1 MHRSVDQTTRI
12 LRHQPLEGLSLQTS
26 RGIFAGLCSKRTKLR
41 TGVSAMSRQLLIG
54 LISTVMAC
62 GLTPTEGHAAP
73 IHDSHGHDVAHLEA
87 KSGLMLSFK
96 DILIENYARYD
107 NFFLGRN
114 CKNIVCAFSEKTK
127 LAFSLTGQFSVG
139 GNTSAGSIPSDM
151 GWITSLWSIGNFE
164 STTSIVAEYLNSK
177 AGLLPKFLTLSHA
190 VGVFGNVSV

>member
-54 LISTVMAC
+54 LISIVMAC

-73 IHDSHGHDVAHLEA
+73 IHDSHGRDVAHLEA

-96 DILIENYARYD
+96 DILIENYARND

-114 CKNIVCAFSEKTK
+114 CKNIVCVIFGKNEIGFCFDWTIFGRRQHVRWFNPIGYGLDNVALVNWEFRIDHKHSRRVLEVQSRAAAKVFDFK
-127 LAFSLTGQFSVG
+127 
-139 GNTSAGSIPSDM
+139 PCC
-151 GWITSLWSIGNFE
+151 WSFW
-164 STTSIVAEYLNSK
+164 
-177 AGLLPKFLTLSHA
+177 
-190 VGVFGNVSV
+190 